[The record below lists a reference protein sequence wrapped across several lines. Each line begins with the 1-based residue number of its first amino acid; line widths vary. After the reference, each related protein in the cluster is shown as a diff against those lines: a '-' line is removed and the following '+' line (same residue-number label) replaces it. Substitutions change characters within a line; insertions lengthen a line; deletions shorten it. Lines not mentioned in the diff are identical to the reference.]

1 MQAVGQPVCDF
12 CSDPEVAVVYPADDA
27 VIQVVA
33 APEGVYL
40 HESLG
45 AWAAC
50 RPCHDLIEVGDRG
63 ALALRAAHRLAAQ
76 HGLLA
81 AEVPAVTAH
90 IRRVHDGFFVIR
102 RTVCAYRFG

>member
-63 ALALRAAHRLAAQ
+63 ALALRAAQ
-76 HGLLA
+76 HARVPA
-81 AEVPAVTAH
+81 AEHHDEVDALPDDAPLESIVTP
-90 IRRVHDGFFVIR
+90 
-102 RTVCAYRFG
+102 